1 MSAYI
6 IATVTIADSERFA
19 EYGRAIK
26 GLAERFGGEA
36 VVKGAIEEV
45 FEGEPSPG
53 ERVVVTRFPSAGD
66 ARAYIGSEDYQKGKA
81 LREGAAAAT
90 IRLVIA

>member
-1 MSAYI
+1 MSAPL
-6 IATVTIADSERFA
+6 A
-19 EYGRAIK
+19 GR
-26 GLAERFGGEA
+26 
-36 VVKGAIEEV
+36 
-45 FEGEPSPG
+45 
-53 ERVVVTRFPSAGD
+53 RVVVTRFPSAGD

>member
-36 VVKGAIEEV
+36 VVKGAVEEV

-53 ERVVVTRFPSAGD
+53 EPGRAIGGRGGNLVVGLLRGGAEHQGGK
-66 ARAYIGSEDYQKGKA
+66 RKG
-81 LREGAAAAT
+81 
-90 IRLVIA
+90 